1 MRLISKLDLAAR
13 GQFITMAGD
22 DRKLLVLDLDET
34 LVFASEVPLGRPAD
48 FIAGTYH
55 VYKRPFV
62 DDFLLQVREWFWV
75 AVWTSSS
82 PNYAQAVVADLFP
95 NPDELAFVWASDR
108 CTTVYDP
115 DLLQYHQTKKLEK
128 LKRKGY
134 RLENVIVVDD
144 SPEKHRSAYG
154 NLVRVKPYTGM
165 PTDDELPNLTAY
177 LEQLRAVPNV
187 RGIEKRGWRAKADE
201 REK

>member
-1 MRLISKLDLAAR
+1 MSCE
-13 GQFITMAGD
+13 

-34 LVFASEVPLGRPAD
+34 LVFSSETPLDRPVD
-48 FIAGTYH
+48 FIAWTYH

-62 DDFLLQVREWFWV
+62 DEFLLQVREWFQL

-82 PNYAQAVVADLFP
+82 PDYAHAIVNFLFP
-95 NPDELAFVWASDR
+95 RPEELAFVWASDR
-108 CTTVYDP
+108 CTFTFDP
-115 DLLQYHQTKKLEK
+115 DSLEYHSTKRLVK

-154 NLVRVKPYTGM
+154 NLVQVLPYTG
-165 PTDDELPNLTAY
+165 TTSDDELQKLTLY
-177 LEQLRAVPNV
+177 LPQLRSIPNIRSV
-187 RGIEKRGWRAKADE
+187 EKRWWRNKINLAD
-201 REK
+201 